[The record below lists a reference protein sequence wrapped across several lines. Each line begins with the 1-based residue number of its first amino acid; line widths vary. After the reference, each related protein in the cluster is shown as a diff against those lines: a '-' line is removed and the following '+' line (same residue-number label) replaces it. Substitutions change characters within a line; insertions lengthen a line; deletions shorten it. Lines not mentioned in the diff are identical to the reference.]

1 MVERPC
7 PKELRDALV
16 AFAKAVKKCSDMERL
31 RCQDPKV
38 EYHLAEYLSDMEG
51 LLTLELVTA
60 LPTMDERLALLYETG
75 LDYLEVNVQVQS
87 DLMLN
92 EKD

>member
-31 RCQDPKV
+31 RSLEPKI
-38 EYHLAEYLSDMEG
+38 EYHLSEFLSDMEG

-75 LDYLEVNVQVQS
+75 LDYLEVNVLVQS
-87 DLMLN
+87 DVMLS
-92 EKD
+92 ERD

>member
-31 RCQDPKV
+31 RSLEPKI
-38 EYHLAEYLSDMEG
+38 EYHLSEYLSDMEG

-75 LDYLEVNVQVQS
+75 LD
-87 DLMLN
+87 
-92 EKD
+92 